1 MNKINFMKK
10 IFFVLAL
17 TVSVFLSYNFFIE
30 DKPTLYLIGDSTMA
44 DKLLDDNPERGW
56 GQLFPNFFN
65 DNVVIENHAKNGRS
79 TKSFIDQG
87 LWKAVYDKLK
97 PGDYVFIQFGHNDSK
112 ISDTTRYAEPHTA
125 YKQNL
130 IRYVNDSRAKG
141 AFPILITPVNRR
153 KFDDDGKFVDQH
165 GDYPGVVREVAKSL
179 NVPLIDLHAKSLEL
193 FSKLGA
199 EGTKNL
205 FIMSVPPKTYKAL
218 PDGKVDNTHF
228 TRRGA
233 IIIAQMVVD
242 GIKELKLP
250 IVKMLKPNY
259 KHSEIAK
266 GKVVALD
273 YFYNH
278 ELKKDATG
286 KEYQYHYIWED
297 KENSGFS
304 KLGNIIENFGATLYE
319 IHNAPVKDELK
330 NTSIYIIVD
339 PDTPAETA
347 QPNYIQENSIEE
359 IANWVKDG
367 GVLVLMGNDKGN
379 SEFEHLNKLSERF
392 GIHFNEVSLNKVD
405 GKNYDMGKFDLFPN
419 HPLFEG
425 IKKIYL
431 KEISTFSLKEPAQS
445 VLSRGDEIIMAS
457 SNYGKGFVFAVGDP
471 WLYNEYI
478 DHRKLPE
485 DFQNYK
491 AAENLFNWLLSKAAV
506 VKNYN

>member
-1 MNKINFMKK
+1 
-10 IFFVLAL
+10 
-17 TVSVFLSYNFFIE
+17 
-30 DKPTLYLIGDSTMA
+30 
-44 DKLLDDNPERGW
+44 
-56 GQLFPNFFN
+56 
-65 DNVVIENHAKNGRS
+65 
-79 TKSFIDQG
+79 
-87 LWKAVYDKLK
+87 
-97 PGDYVFIQFGHNDSK
+97 
-112 ISDTTRYAEPHTA
+112 
-125 YKQNL
+125 
-130 IRYVNDSRAKG
+130 
-141 AFPILITPVNRR
+141 
-153 KFDDDGKFVDQH
+153 
-165 GDYPGVVREVAKSL
+165 
-179 NVPLIDLHAKSLEL
+179 
-193 FSKLGA
+193 
-199 EGTKNL
+199 
-205 FIMSVPPKTYKAL
+205 MSVPPKTYKAL